1 MIRYNYR
8 RLENKRLYHN
18 LGQNRDVSLQ
28 KNLLRYIKYIQI
40 EVEQNK
46 WNSLHKK
53 NQNLKKHL

>member
-53 NQNLKKHL
+53 NQNLKKPL